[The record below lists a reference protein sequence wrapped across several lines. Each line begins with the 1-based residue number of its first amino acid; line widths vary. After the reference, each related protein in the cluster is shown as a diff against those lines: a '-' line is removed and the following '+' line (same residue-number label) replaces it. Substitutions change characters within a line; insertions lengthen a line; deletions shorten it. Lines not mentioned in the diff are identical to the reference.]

1 MWAFDAVTYYWLEQ
15 LLQEKFYVVKW
26 AVGGTSI
33 APDYNASKGRF
44 GLRRLNG
51 WHRLSQLLMEETP
64 CCFLS
69 FKR

>member
-33 APDYNASKGRF
+33 APDYNASKDVF

>member
-44 GLRRLNG
+44 LVCGA
-51 WHRLSQLLMEETP
+51 
-64 CCFLS
+64 
-69 FKR
+69 